1 MKHVKKLASVLLALV
16 MALALTATAFA
27 EGETGSI
34 TINDAVVGQTYTIY
48 QLLDLESYNASANAY
63 AYKATTA
70 WNTFINSDAI
80 KGTYVEVDAQG
91 YVTWKDG
98 ADAAAFAKAAQK
110 YAKDNSI
117 ANQGSVTATTTTV
130 SFTGLD
136 LGYYLV
142 DTTLGTLCSLDTTNP
157 NVVMEEKNEVP
168 TNVKTVE
175 EDSTGN
181 YGEKNDADIGQTVN
195 FKSTI
200 TAQAGAENYVF
211 HDTMSNGLTLNKES
225 IKVNGVAV
233 TDGQGNDVAGDNY
246 TVSYPSGDGSDGC
259 TFEIAFAQSYLDTI
273 TAATTITITYSAT
286 LNENAKVGIE
296 GNPNTSKLS
305 YGEINSTTGKPG
317 STTPPSETVTY
328 TWDLDIL
335 KYGNK
340 DESNVLPDAKF
351 VLLNKDKSKV
361 ATVVNG
367 KITGWVAVPT
377 AGEGGSITWP
387 ANTVLTTDANGKIEI
402 DGLDADTYYLRE
414 TQAPAGYNKLADDQE
429 VKITGATTVDGKLT
443 YTTVVAKINNQSGT
457 ELPSTG
463 GIGTTIFYVL
473 GGVLV
478 VGAAVLLVTKKRME
492 R

>member
-48 QLLDLESYNASANAY
+48 QILDLESYNASANAY

-70 WNTFINSDAI
+70 WNTFINRDDI

-91 YVTWKDG
+91 YVTWKGD
-98 ADAAAFAKAAQK
+98 ADAAAFAKLAQK

-117 ANQGSVTATTTTV
+117 TNQGSVTATSTTV

-157 NVVMEEKNEVP
+157 NVTMEEKNEVP

-181 YGEKNDADIGQTVN
+181 YGQKNDADIGQTVN

-211 HDTMSNGLTLNKES
+211 HDTMSAGLTYTGVTGITLNGTTVDAS
-225 IKVNGVAV
+225 
-233 TDGQGNDVAGDNY
+233 NY
-246 TVSYPSGDGSDGC
+246 TVVTEGLTDGC
-259 TFEIAFAQSYLDTI
+259 TFEVRFTQAFCDTLKANDQIVISYT
-273 TAATTITITYSAT
+273 AT
-286 LNENAKVGIE
+286 LNENAVIAGE
-296 GNPNTSKLS
+296 GNPNTSKVS
-305 YGEINSTTGKPG
+305 YGDSSNTKY
-317 STTPPSETVTY
+317 TPDSQTKTY
-328 TWDLDIL
+328 TWDVDVF
-335 KYGNK
+335 KYTMSGETETALAGATFTLSKNADGSNPIALVSKGN
-340 DESNVLPDAKF
+340 NVYRVAKTGET
-351 VLLNKDKSKV
+351 D
-361 ATVVNG
+361 TVTE
-367 KITGWVAVPT
+367 I
-377 AGEGGSITWP
+377 
-387 ANTVLTTDANGKIEI
+387 TTDATGKFTIK
-402 DGLDADTYYLRE
+402 GLDADTYYLTE
-414 TQAPAGYNKLADDQE
+414 TAAPAGYNKLAGPVTIVIGENGVVNGTTEAPQGVDE
-429 VKITGATTVDGKLT
+429 VKVL
-443 YTTVVAKINNQSGT
+443 NQSGA

>member
-91 YVTWKDG
+91 YVTWKVG
-98 ADAAAFAKAAQK
+98 ADVAAFAKAAQK

-117 ANQGSVTATTTTV
+117 TNQGSVTATTTTV

-211 HDTMSNGLTLNKES
+211 HDTMSAGLTLNKAS
-225 IKVNGVAV
+225 IKVNDVAV
-233 TDGQGNDVAGDNY
+233 TDEQGNDVAGDNY

-273 TAATTITITYSAT
+273 TVATPLTITYSAT
-286 LNENAKVGIE
+286 LN
-296 GNPNTSKLS
+296 
-305 YGEINSTTGKPG
+305 
-317 STTPPSETVTY
+317 
-328 TWDLDIL
+328 
-335 KYGNK
+335 
-340 DESNVLPDAKF
+340 
-351 VLLNKDKSKV
+351 
-361 ATVVNG
+361 
-367 KITGWVAVPT
+367 
-377 AGEGGSITWP
+377 
-387 ANTVLTTDANGKIEI
+387 
-402 DGLDADTYYLRE
+402 
-414 TQAPAGYNKLADDQE
+414 
-429 VKITGATTVDGKLT
+429 
-443 YTTVVAKINNQSGT
+443 
-457 ELPSTG
+457 
-463 GIGTTIFYVL
+463 
-473 GGVLV
+473 
-478 VGAAVLLVTKKRME
+478 
-492 R
+492 